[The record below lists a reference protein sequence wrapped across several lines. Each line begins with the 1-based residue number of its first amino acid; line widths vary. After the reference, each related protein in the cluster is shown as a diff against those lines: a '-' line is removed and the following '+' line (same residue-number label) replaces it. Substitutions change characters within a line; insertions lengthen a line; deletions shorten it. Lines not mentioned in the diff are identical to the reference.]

1 MASNESSMRNAVE
14 SCHTLDVIAGHSR
27 PKDGVASLAYDP
39 AIHLDRERDGSPG
52 LAAPSRG
59 GPVMTAE

>member
-1 MASNESSMRNAVE
+1 MRNAVE
-14 SCHTLDVIAGHSR
+14 SCHTLDVIAG
-27 PKDGVASLAYDP
+27 LDP

>member
-1 MASNESSMRNAVE
+1 MRNAVE

-39 AIHLDRERDGSPG
+39 AIQLFREANGCAGQAR
-52 LAAPSRG
+52 A
-59 GPVMTAE
+59 